1 MRRGFLGHVT
11 REDWG
16 HTLGT
21 PGRRMDNLDALGY
34 LKCSIAHTGYL
45 AILLVLHILQYVQ
58 YSHMGSI
65 ARTGYSIA
73 DTGTS
78 TLEHTSRH
86 PHVLGNNFVPYVF
99 QKLRL
104 AQIRM

>member
-34 LKCSIAHTGYL
+34 LKKGSIAHTGYF
-45 AILLVLHILQYVQ
+45 AILWYCTYCSMCNTHTSAVLHIL
-58 YSHMGSI
+58 
-65 ARTGYSIA
+65 
-73 DTGTS
+73 DTVLRIPDPRATV
-78 TLEHTSRH
+78 TPHTDT
-86 PHVLGNNFVPYVF
+86 PLMFG
-99 QKLRL
+99 
-104 AQIRM
+104 

>member
-1 MRRGFLGHVT
+1 MDGI
-11 REDWG
+11 
-16 HTLGT
+16 
-21 PGRRMDNLDALGY
+21 PGYFRIPCKRVVLHILDTVQY
-34 LKCSIAHTGYL
+34 RT
-45 AILLVLHILQYVQ
+45 LVLHILQYVQ

>member
-1 MRRGFLGHVT
+1 
-11 REDWG
+11 
-16 HTLGT
+16 
-21 PGRRMDNLDALGY
+21 MDNLDALGY

-104 AQIRM
+104 AQIRMYSHGRALRNLGSEAHAPFLSVS